1 MEIKYKR
8 VLLKVSGEALEDEK
22 NHTIFSREKM
32 FGIAQQVKILTDK
45 KVQVCLVVGAGNIW
59 RGKLAS
65 SLNIDPAAADDMGM
79 LGTVINGL
87 GLKGVLENEGLKA
100 HVFSSVPL
108 PKFCDY
114 YTQRDALRALE
125 QGEVC
130 IFVGGTGNPF
140 FTTDSCAALR
150 ALETSCDVI
159 LMAKNGVDGVYTAD
173 PKKDK
178 NAKLLKSLTYHDIL
192 SKNLKV
198 MDNTAAGL
206 LEESQIQIR
215 VFEMKPENFLKVITG
230 DPMGTLIT
238 SGKGFTKQK

>member
-1 MEIKYKR
+1 MDIKYKR
-8 VLLKVSGEALEDEK
+8 VLFKVSGEALEDEV
-22 NHTIFSREKM
+22 NHTIFSKEKM
-32 FGIAQQVKILTDK
+32 LGIAKQVKILHDN
-45 KVQVCLVVGAGNIW
+45 KVQVCMVVGAGNIW
-59 RGKLAS
+59 RGKLAGT
-65 SLNIDPAAADDMGM
+65 LNMNPAAADDMGM

-87 GLKGVLENEGLKA
+87 GLKGVLESQGLKA

-114 YTQRDALRALE
+114 YTQRDALKALE
-125 QGEVC
+125 AGEVC
-130 IFVGGTGNPF
+130 IFAGGTGNPF

-178 NAKLLKSLTYHDIL
+178 NAKLIKSLTYHDIL
-192 SKNLKV
+192 SKQLKV
-198 MDNTAAGL
+198 MDATAAGL
-206 LEESQIQIR
+206 LEESSIQIR

-238 SGKGFTKQK
+238 SKKTITKQR

>member
-8 VLLKVSGEALEDEK
+8 VLLKVSGEALEDEE

-114 YTQRDALRALE
+114 YTQRDALKALE

-206 LEESQIQIR
+206 LEESHIQIR

-238 SGKGFTKQK
+238 SSKGFTKQK